1 MEPAAAVLAHG
12 GWSDEKKSKRDL
24 LRMGFPLPLRAGICW
39 RCAHSVFCTA
49 ACPLM
54 LGQFDSPSDLGPP
67 NLVISGSSQ
76 PVDGSLDRDQ
86 VLLGLDLGLDVVLA
100 M

>member
-1 MEPAAAVLAHG
+1 
-12 GWSDEKKSKRDL
+12 
-24 LRMGFPLPLRAGICW
+24 
-39 RCAHSVFCTA
+39 
-49 ACPLM
+49 M

-76 PVDGSLDRDQ
+76 TSDGSLDQ
-86 VLLGLDLGLDVVLA
+86 VLVGLGRDVVLA

>member
-1 MEPAAAVLAHG
+1 M
-12 GWSDEKKSKRDL
+12 
-24 LRMGFPLPLRAGICW
+24 
-39 RCAHSVFCTA
+39 
-49 ACPLM
+49 CPLM

-76 PVDGSLDRDQ
+76 PADGSLDQ

>member
-1 MEPAAAVLAHG
+1 MCSG
-12 GWSDEKKSKRDL
+12 
-24 LRMGFPLPLRAGICW
+24 
-39 RCAHSVFCTA
+39 CTV

-76 PVDGSLDRDQ
+76 TVGGSLDLDQ
-86 VLLGLDLGLDVVLA
+86 VLLGLGRDVVLA